1 MKQGF
6 RGWDK
11 VARQIEDIIA
21 GQTVPLNAGQKASLR
36 CLAGRLPQHG
46 MIIADEVGMGKTR
59 IAAVVARAVKEA
71 GGRVAILIPPGLGY
85 QWQEELR
92 HMGVMAPPLLRSLL
106 QYLCE
111 WQEKERQF
119 WLDEQVLLISHIF
132 SNWRLGARSEPWRWL
147 LLPEL
152 YAQWR
157 KLEHR
162 WPRGYCNGTMPQD
175 TDVQLTAQRIIAALD
190 QVPDTTP
197 ARLLIE
203 ELTRNTPWPAAL
215 DAAQYGRTEALRVWL
230 ERAVGLGLGT
240 FDLVIIDEAHKG
252 RGKESRLNN
261 LLDQIIQASF
271 HVRRLALT
279 ATPIELDAGQWT
291 QMLARIGVEASE
303 QLSVAVADYMQ
314 AVAAVRLHPGE
325 QRDRFRQAARA
336 FHNALGPYLLRRDK
350 RQESTI
356 QAFAELSG
364 EDFHA
369 YRREEPVRIDV
380 SRLSPDWKQAVCA
393 AESLSFVT
401 RHTDNTQM
409 KRLRLTLAN
418 GHGIASLLDQPLRD
432 EEADKAQL
440 EAEREEYGEESPA
453 LPAKEQTGAR
463 SKREQRMD
471 WWSGLLRRPF
481 DCGSTV
487 LFEHPAI
494 LAAVEQIERVCR
506 QGEKVLVFGRFTRP
520 LRALTQLLNVREM
533 LRCLD
538 EDRPWPQSVLSDE
551 ESWNAAQVADRQL
564 HGKGRWASQAELNDA
579 LARQYS
585 RIRQERSLFR
595 DRLIRDLEEG
605 FRQSPDAWAERFF
618 QAFRQEMNGVGESVS
633 ALVSRAVLEILGQDG
648 KAVSPGQKAR
658 AFADL
663 MKAVSDHDD
672 TSEADE
678 PDDDVVAVRWA
689 MCRERLEEEYGSPQG
704 RFARLMDGNSKP
716 TTRRFLQ
723 LSFNRPHS
731 HPQVLVAQ
739 SLVGREGL
747 NLHTACRTVVLLHPE
762 WNPGVVEQQIGRVDR
777 ISSLWEKKMIQWQQA
792 GASGK
797 APRIHIHPV
806 IFEGTYD
813 ERHWNVL
820 QTRWNDLRAQLH
832 GQILSP
838 DQAREDTE
846 TAAWIAEINS
856 IAPNFSPEQGQ
867 R

>member
-356 QAFAELSG
+356 
-364 EDFHA
+364 
-369 YRREEPVRIDV
+369 
-380 SRLSPDWKQAVCA
+380 
-393 AESLSFVT
+393 
-401 RHTDNTQM
+401 
-409 KRLRLTLAN
+409 
-418 GHGIASLLDQPLRD
+418 
-432 EEADKAQL
+432 
-440 EAEREEYGEESPA
+440 
-453 LPAKEQTGAR
+453 
-463 SKREQRMD
+463 
-471 WWSGLLRRPF
+471 
-481 DCGSTV
+481 
-487 LFEHPAI
+487 
-494 LAAVEQIERVCR
+494 
-506 QGEKVLVFGRFTRP
+506 
-520 LRALTQLLNVREM
+520 
-533 LRCLD
+533 
-538 EDRPWPQSVLSDE
+538 
-551 ESWNAAQVADRQL
+551 
-564 HGKGRWASQAELNDA
+564 
-579 LARQYS
+579 
-585 RIRQERSLFR
+585 
-595 DRLIRDLEEG
+595 
-605 FRQSPDAWAERFF
+605 
-618 QAFRQEMNGVGESVS
+618 
-633 ALVSRAVLEILGQDG
+633 
-648 KAVSPGQKAR
+648 
-658 AFADL
+658 
-663 MKAVSDHDD
+663 
-672 TSEADE
+672 
-678 PDDDVVAVRWA
+678 
-689 MCRERLEEEYGSPQG
+689 
-704 RFARLMDGNSKP
+704 
-716 TTRRFLQ
+716 
-723 LSFNRPHS
+723 
-731 HPQVLVAQ
+731 
-739 SLVGREGL
+739 
-747 NLHTACRTVVLLHPE
+747 
-762 WNPGVVEQQIGRVDR
+762 
-777 ISSLWEKKMIQWQQA
+777 
-792 GASGK
+792 
-797 APRIHIHPV
+797 
-806 IFEGTYD
+806 
-813 ERHWNVL
+813 
-820 QTRWNDLRAQLH
+820 
-832 GQILSP
+832 
-838 DQAREDTE
+838 
-846 TAAWIAEINS
+846 
-856 IAPNFSPEQGQ
+856 
-867 R
+867 